1 MNRQFVVLWWLWRA
15 IFVLTLGADDWDMH
29 EVVRRIRLSAV
40 DIIHAYDGMRLSVL
54 QRCNV
59 WRVGNV
65 PLVAFSS

>member
-1 MNRQFVVLWWLWRA
+1 M
-15 IFVLTLGADDWDMH
+15 LTLGADDWDMH